1 MTKNDAALPQ
11 NQTLH
16 AEPMVDARVAA
27 VSLRLPHYWFAD
39 PAMRD
44 RYRIPHYLLG
54 GLVRYRMSELY
65 AWAATHTTAS
75 RQASGQ
81 FEGDNDR
88 KGRTA

>member
-1 MTKNDAALPQ
+1 MNDPKSPVSTPSTGSGSEL
-11 NQTLH
+11 L

-27 VSLRLPHYWFAD
+27 VSLRLPHYWFSD

-65 AWAATHTTAS
+65 AWASKHAAATS
-75 RQASGQ
+75 KYNQA
-81 FEGDNDR
+81 E
-88 KGRTA
+88 GRTA